1 MVFFCNYG
9 GSVWV
14 FGYWKV
20 CIVLVVMVDFLN
32 LKKKMIMIVGGWG
45 LFLIIIFWYLII
57 LIEINIY
64 INGFLCVFYDF
75 FFYCVVNFCFI
86 YMYVIIN
93 INEL

>member
-45 LFLIIIFWYLII
+45 LFLVIIFWY
-57 LIEINIY
+57 
-64 INGFLCVFYDF
+64 
-75 FFYCVVNFCFI
+75 
-86 YMYVIIN
+86 
-93 INEL
+93 

>member
-57 LIEINIY
+57 LIEINIWLY
-64 INGFLCVFYDF
+64 KWFFMCVLWF
-75 FFYCVVNFCFI
+75 FFIVWWIFVL
-86 YMYVIIN
+86 YVCYN
-93 INEL
+93 